1 VSTARIHRDIKANG
15 VRLRV
20 AETGEGPSLVL
31 LHGLFMD
38 HTTWDPMSEAL
49 GKQFRVV
56 APDLPGF
63 GQSEKPP
70 ESRFPYGINA
80 FADAVVDL
88 YAGLELGRAIMVGH
102 ALGGAVAIT
111 LAARHP
117 ELISR
122 LVLIDALCYSAP
134 LGLASRVALAPLVGG
149 FAFKQLWGK
158 SAFKAYFKESY
169 LSRDARIPSARLD
182 GYYESFNTPAA
193 RASALSTLRAT
204 QDTRAVVA
212 HIARISTP
220 TLVIWG
226 SEDTLY
232 PAALGQRMSREIPHA
247 GFHLVGAG
255 HAPHEERPAEVV
267 EAILRFCTAAPR
279 AESARASAPPSRRP
293 PASKRQR

>member
-1 VSTARIHRDIKANG
+1 MLQVSTARIHRDIKANG

-20 AETGEGPSLVL
+20 SEVGQGPSLVL

-38 HTTWDPMSEAL
+38 HTTWDPVGDAL
-49 GKQFRVV
+49 GQQYRVV

-88 YAGLELGRAIMVGH
+88 YAGLELGRAILVGH
-102 ALGGAVAIT
+102 ALGGAIAIT

-122 LVLIDALCYSAP
+122 LILVDALCYPAS
-134 LGLASRVALAPLVGG
+134 LDLATRVALLPMVGG

-169 LSRDARIPSARLD
+169 LSRDGRIPSPRLD
-182 GYYESFNTPAA
+182 HYYESFNTPAA

-204 QDTRAVVA
+204 RDTRAVVA
-212 HIARISTP
+212 HIARITTP

-232 PAALGQRMSREIPHA
+232 PAALGHRMSREIPEA
-247 GFHLVGAG
+247 GFQLVGAG
-255 HAPHEERPAEVV
+255 HAPQEEQPAEVV
-267 EAILRFCTAAPR
+267 AAIQRFC
-279 AESARASAPPSRRP
+279 RP
-293 PASKRQR
+293 PRPR